1 MTDIEPRPLIFL
13 GEGVLRFDLVAHIH
27 RARAFS
33 EKTFGPGSRSHGV
46 VEHIRR
52 ELCEIE
58 AKPDD
63 LEEWIDVMILAID
76 GAWRAGYEP
85 EEIVAALAAKQTKNE
100 ARKWP
105 DWRTVPEGTPIE
117 HDRSGEDVAH
127 GISALK
133 GRTLAEI
140 KHIGGDE
147 ELIFTCDRGDRFR
160 MYHEQDCCE
169 GVRVEE
175 IVGNLGDLIG
185 VPILVAEER
194 TEDDPGASESGTW
207 TFYELRTIKGSVTIR
222 WYGASNGWYS
232 ESVSFEKME

>member
-1 MTDIEPRPLIFL
+1 MSDTEPRPPIFPAEWL
-13 GEGVLRFDLVAHIH
+13 APRFDLVAHIH

-46 VEHIRR
+46 VEHIRK

-105 DWRTVPEGTPIE
+105 DWRTVPEGAPIE
-117 HDRSGEDVAH
+117 HDRSAD
-127 GISALK
+127 
-133 GRTLAEI
+133 
-140 KHIGGDE
+140 
-147 ELIFTCDRGDRFR
+147 
-160 MYHEQDCCE
+160 
-169 GVRVEE
+169 
-175 IVGNLGDLIG
+175 
-185 VPILVAEER
+185 
-194 TEDDPGASESGTW
+194 
-207 TFYELRTIKGSVTIR
+207 
-222 WYGASNGWYS
+222 
-232 ESVSFEKME
+232 